1 MKTKTV
7 IVLLKEEFI
16 MNKMPKM
23 DELTVLVETV
33 NQSIDLQEVLSMVTF
48 DAKEKEMLDRRIL
61 LSKQL
66 VMQLA
71 LANNTIKELNK
82 YGTGE

>member
-1 MKTKTV
+1 
-7 IVLLKEEFI
+7 

-23 DELTVLVETV
+23 DELTVLVEAV
-33 NQSIDLQEVLSMVTF
+33 KQSIDLQEVLSMITF
-48 DAKEKEMLDRRIL
+48 DTKEKEILDRRIL

-66 VMQLA
+66 AIQLA
-71 LANNTIKELNK
+71 LANDTIKELNK

>member
-33 NQSIDLQEVLSMVTF
+33 KQSIDLQEVLSMVTF

-66 VMQLA
+66 AIQLA
-71 LANNTIKELNK
+71 LANDTIKEINK

>member
-1 MKTKTV
+1 
-7 IVLLKEEFI
+7 
-16 MNKMPKM
+16 MNKMLKM
-23 DELTVLVETV
+23 DELTVLVEAV
-33 NQSIDLQEVLSMVTF
+33 KQSIDLQEVLSMITF

-66 VMQLA
+66 AIQLA
-71 LANNTIKELNK
+71 LANDTIKELNK

>member
-1 MKTKTV
+1 
-7 IVLLKEEFI
+7 

-23 DELTVLVETV
+23 DELTVLVEAV
-33 NQSIDLQEVLSMVTF
+33 KQSIDLQEVLSMITF
-48 DAKEKEMLDRRIL
+48 DVKEKEMLDRRIL

-66 VMQLA
+66 AIQLA
-71 LANNTIKELNK
+71 LANDTIKELNK

>member
-1 MKTKTV
+1 
-7 IVLLKEEFI
+7 

-23 DELTVLVETV
+23 DELTVLVEAV
-33 NQSIDLQEVLSMVTF
+33 KQSIDLQEVLSMITF

-66 VMQLA
+66 AIQLA
-71 LANNTIKELNK
+71 LANDTIKELNK

>member
-1 MKTKTV
+1 
-7 IVLLKEEFI
+7 

-23 DELTVLVETV
+23 KELTKLVETV
-33 NQSIDLQEVLSMVTF
+33 KMSIELQKLMSIVAF

-66 VMQLA
+66 AIQLA
-71 LANNTIKELNK
+71 LANDTIKELNK

>member
-1 MKTKTV
+1 
-7 IVLLKEEFI
+7 

-23 DELTVLVETV
+23 EELTRLVETV
-33 NQSIDLQEVLSMVTF
+33 KMSIDLQEVLSMVTF

-66 VMQLA
+66 AIQLA
-71 LANNTIKELNK
+71 LANDTIKELNK

>member
-1 MKTKTV
+1 MKTETV

-23 DELTVLVETV
+23 DELTVLVEAV
-33 NQSIDLQEVLSMVTF
+33 KQSIDLQEVLSMITF
-48 DAKEKEMLDRRIL
+48 DTKEKEILDRRIL

-66 VMQLA
+66 AIQLA
-71 LANNTIKELNK
+71 LANDTIKELNK

>member
-1 MKTKTV
+1 
-7 IVLLKEEFI
+7 

-23 DELTVLVETV
+23 EELTGLVEIV
-33 NQSIDLQEVLSMVTF
+33 KQSIELQKLLSIIAF

-66 VMQLA
+66 AIQLA
-71 LANNTIKELNK
+71 LANDTIKELNK

>member
-1 MKTKTV
+1 
-7 IVLLKEEFI
+7 

-23 DELTVLVETV
+23 DELTVLVEAV
-33 NQSIDLQEVLSMVTF
+33 KQSIDLQEVLSMVTF

-66 VMQLA
+66 AIQLA
-71 LANNTIKELNK
+71 LANDTIKELNK

>member
-1 MKTKTV
+1 
-7 IVLLKEEFI
+7 

-33 NQSIDLQEVLSMVTF
+33 KQSIDLQEVLSMVTF

-66 VMQLA
+66 AIQLA
-71 LANNTIKELNK
+71 LANDTIKEINK

>member
-1 MKTKTV
+1 
-7 IVLLKEEFI
+7 

-23 DELTVLVETV
+23 DELTVLVEAV
-33 NQSIDLQEVLSMVTF
+33 KQSIDLQEVLSMVTF

-66 VMQLA
+66 AIQLA
-71 LANNTIKELNK
+71 LANDMIKELNK

>member
-1 MKTKTV
+1 
-7 IVLLKEEFI
+7 

-23 DELTVLVETV
+23 DELTVLVEAV
-33 NQSIDLQEVLSMVTF
+33 KQSINLQEVLSMVTF

-66 VMQLA
+66 AIQLA
-71 LANNTIKELNK
+71 LNERSDIYDLQAD
-82 YGTGE
+82 